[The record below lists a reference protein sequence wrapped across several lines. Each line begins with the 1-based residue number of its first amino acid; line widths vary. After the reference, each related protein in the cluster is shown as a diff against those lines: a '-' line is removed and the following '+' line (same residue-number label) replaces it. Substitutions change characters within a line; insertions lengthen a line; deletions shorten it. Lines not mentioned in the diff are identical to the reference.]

1 MYVNLT
7 HKCFAQSKKRI
18 SSATSQIR
26 DRLRQQSLE
35 VGRMPDEERTPPSDR
50 LSRLNVC
57 IEVIPHHEGEG

>member
-35 VGRMPDEERTPPSDR
+35 VGRMPDE
-50 LSRLNVC
+50 
-57 IEVIPHHEGEG
+57 